1 MKQYIRLYGAILLL
15 AWLVATGNGGAAHAA
30 VPATNAAG
38 PLSGPGAA
46 APASHQRSGQISWQ
60 TVGTNTA
67 QFVTIIGTR
76 RSFYTP
82 LPNVGDSVNY
92 TWIAFGD
99 GQMSSNSLFIVTSV
113 DVVNDV
119 IIAQKTAT
127 HTYVSSGPY
136 VASISGPGRTT
147 QINNP
152 NLNWRAETIVDFL
165 GTTAS
170 PVTSLAPIVTCT
182 QGAVCSFVIPASD
195 PDHQQMRFRLAT
207 PAETGD
213 KHFVQPGPPQAPHA
227 ASVDADSGLF
237 TWDTQ
242 GATLNPNGPTYYSTQ
257 VMIDNL
263 NVPGFLVTKTPVD
276 FLIQLVP

>member
-1 MKQYIRLYGAILLL
+1 MKQYIRLYGLICLL
-15 AWLVATGNGGAAHAA
+15 ASLAGTANGGAARTA
-30 VPATNAAG
+30 VPAMSVAG
-38 PLSGPGAA
+38 PQPNSGAA

-92 TWIAFGD
+92 TWIDFGD

-119 IIAQKTAT
+119 LTAQKTAT

-136 VASISGPGRTT
+136 LASISGPGRPP

-152 NLNWRAETIVDFL
+152 NLNWRAETLVDFR

-170 PVTSLAPIVTCT
+170 PVTSMAPIVACT
-182 QGAVCSFVIPASD
+182 QGALCSFVIPASD
-195 PDHQQMRFRLAT
+195 PDHQQLRFRLAT
-207 PAETGD
+207 PAEAGD

-242 GATLNPNGPTYYSTQ
+242 GATLNPNGATYYSTQ

-263 NVPGFLVTKTPVD
+263 NVPGFLVSKTPVD
-276 FLIQLVP
+276 FLNLLVP